1 MEIKS
6 GQIFNLWDTN
16 GRRADV
22 INALTIYLRVLNDLN
37 NEYIDEDWSDTY
49 PDGLKQYRFYSSA
62 IAESPEVFQEHG
74 KFDLFEEQIYSK
86 KSQFLNKRLSL
97 SKEQQKNIDLNIEAR
112 ARHYTSNLVRL
123 GLADEIRKLTPVGYD
138 FMNGKIQ
145 RDEIEEMLP
154 LSDLNIALLRQ
165 LMKFKIYTTA
175 DANGYRTYYSP
186 FFMACY
192 LLLKGKNI
200 DKNVFK
206 YVVQGTSPYWID
218 KDTTPANILHACIS
232 SGSYVKTPDTI
243 PPEFQKNGFL
253 NWDDFCVHI
262 KNRKQSGVVKVYYEF
277 YKLLYAYRIDA
288 TDANYNHLKNLLQGK
303 DSDKLKKAFGRGD
316 SVFQMGTI
324 SAPYSHTQFK
334 RENVIHPLLAGAVNQ
349 EFYFCYDESKYVDTA
364 QEYSDTTMRLLSATG
379 IFRFGKAL
387 PELAHIDVLK
397 GIFED
402 ISWEN
407 KIFGTVSPIEY
418 QNEALQFVS
427 RKSISEI
434 AGLSA
439 TKQQQAVAS
448 IASKLGVSGTDLKE
462 SLKNQNRK
470 ALELHIQEKYPKSK
484 ILKLLRAFSDRR
496 RDKEIKESVNAD
508 ATVPTIYEYIVAI
521 AWYYIS
527 GELISV
533 YDSLNLT
540 LNGDLDPVVHAA
552 GGAGDIVVEYDDK
565 VVMLE
570 VTLMNKAAQ
579 KRGEWEPVLRHSIN
593 LKAETP
599 NKDVM
604 TIFVADELDH
614 NTINIWRAVSA
625 VPLES
630 TSTGKITDHV
640 VIMPFTN
647 EELCVFLERGID
659 DATILQAILASYNE
673 IDNTFDNNWRNK
685 LLKGIA

>member
-1 MEIKS
+1 MEIKI

-22 INALTIYLRVLNDLN
+22 INALTIYLRILNDLN
-37 NEYIDEDWSDTY
+37 NEYPDEDWSDTY
-49 PDGLKQYRFYSSA
+49 PAGLKQYRFYTSA
-62 IAESPEVFQEHG
+62 ITESPEVFQEHG
-74 KFDLFEEQIYSK
+74 KFDKFEEQIHSK
-86 KSQFLNKRLSL
+86 KSQFLSRRLSL
-97 SKEQQKNIDLNIEAR
+97 SNDQKKNIDINIEAR

-123 GLADEIRKLTPVGYD
+123 GLADEARKLTPVGCD
-138 FMNGKIQ
+138 FMNGKIH

-192 LLLKGKNI
+192 LLLEGKSI
-200 DKNVFK
+200 GKDVFK
-206 YVVQGTSPYWID
+206 YVVQGTSPYWIN
-218 KDTTPANILHACIS
+218 KNTTPSKILSACIS
-232 SGSYVKTPDTI
+232 AGSYVKAIETVSSV
-243 PPEFQKNGFL
+243 FQNNRL
-253 NWDDFCVHI
+253 VTWDDFRAHI
-262 KNRKQSGVVKVYYEF
+262 KNRKNGDVVKIYYQF
-277 YKLLYAYRIDA
+277 YKLLYSYRIEP
-288 TDANYNHLKNLLQGK
+288 TDLSYNQLKKLLQGS
-303 DSDKLKKAFGRGD
+303 DSDKFKKAFGRGD
-316 SVFQMGTI
+316 TVFQMGTV
-324 SAPYSHTQFK
+324 SSPYSHAQFK
-334 RENVIHPLLAGAVNQ
+334 KTNADHPLLTGNVNS
-349 EFYFCYDESKYVDTA
+349 EFFVCYSESKYVDTA

-379 IFRFGKAL
+379 LFRFGKAL

-397 GIFED
+397 SMFEGIAWED
-402 ISWEN
+402 
-407 KIFGTVSPIEY
+407 KIFGVVSSSEY
-418 QNEALQFVS
+418 ENEALQFTS

-434 AGLSA
+434 VGLS
-439 TKQQQAVAS
+439 TTEQQQTVVN
-448 IASKLGVSGTDLKE
+448 IASKLGVSGTKLKE
-462 SLKNQNRK
+462 SLMNQNRK
-470 ALELHIQEKYPKSK
+470 ALELHIQEKYPKAK
-484 ILKLLRAFSDRR
+484 ILELLRLFSDRR
-496 RDKEIKESVNAD
+496 KDKEIKESVNAD
-508 ATVPTIYEYIVAI
+508 ATVPTIYEYVVAI

-540 LNGDLDPVVHAA
+540 LNGDLDPIVHAA

-599 NKDVM
+599 DKDVT

-614 NTINIWRAVSA
+614 NTINIWRAVSS

-647 EELCVFLERGID
+647 EELCVFIERGIND
-659 DATILQAILASYNE
+659 TAILQAIRASYNE

>member
-22 INALTIYLRVLNDLN
+22 INALTIYLRILNDLN
-37 NEYIDEDWSDTY
+37 NEYPDEEWSDTY
-49 PDGLKQYRFYSSA
+49 PAGLKQYRFYTSA
-62 IAESPEVFQEHG
+62 IDESPEVFQKHD
-74 KFDLFEEQIYSK
+74 KFDEFEEQIHSK
-86 KSQFLNKRLSL
+86 KNLFLNRRLSL
-97 SKEQQKNIDLNIEAR
+97 SNSQKKELDTSIEAR

-123 GLADEIRKLTPVGYD
+123 GLADEDRRLTPVGFD
-138 FMNGKIQ
+138 FLNGKIH

-165 LMKFKIYTTA
+165 LMKFRVYTTA
-175 DANGYRTYYSP
+175 DSNGYRTYYSP

-192 LLLKGKNI
+192 LLLNGKSI
-200 DKNVFK
+200 DKDVFK
-206 YVVQGTSPYWID
+206 YVVQGTSPYWIT
-218 KDTTPANILHACIS
+218 KNTTPNKILSACMS
-232 SGSYVKTPDTI
+232 ARGYVKATDTV
-243 PPEFQKNGFL
+243 PSAFQKNGL
-253 NWDDFCVHI
+253 VSWDDFCAHI
-262 KNRKQSGVVKVYYEF
+262 KNRKQSSVVQLYYQF
-277 YKLLYAYRIDA
+277 YKLLYAYRIDP
-288 TDANYNHLKNLLQGK
+288 TDANYNQLRKLLQGK
-303 DSDKLKKAFGRGD
+303 DSDKFKKAFGRGD
-316 SVFQMGTI
+316 TVFHMGTV
-324 SAPYSHTQFK
+324 SSPYSHTQFK
-334 RENVIHPLLAGAVNQ
+334 RENATHPLLTKAVNP
-349 EFYFCYDESKYVDTA
+349 EFYVCYDESKYIDTA

-379 IFRFGKAL
+379 LFRFGKAL

-397 GIFED
+397 SMFEGF
-402 ISWEN
+402 SWED
-407 KIFGTVSPIEY
+407 KIFGVVPSREY
-418 QNEALQFVS
+418 EKDALQFIS

-434 AGLSA
+434 VGLSA
-439 TKQQQAVAS
+439 TEQQQTVVS
-448 IASKLGVSGTDLKE
+448 IASKFGVSGTDLKE

-470 ALELHIQEKYPKSK
+470 ALELHIQEKYPKTK
-484 ILKLLRAFSDRR
+484 ILELLRLFSDRR
-496 RDKEIKESVNAD
+496 KDKEIKESVNAD
-508 ATVPTIYEYIVAI
+508 ATVPTIYEYVVAI

-599 NKDVM
+599 DKDVT

-614 NTINIWRAVSA
+614 NTINIWRAVSS

-647 EELCVFLERGID
+647 EELCVFIERGID
-659 DATILQAILASYNE
+659 DTAILQAIRASYNE
-673 IDNTFDNNWRNK
+673 IDNSFDNNWRNK
-685 LLKGIA
+685 LLKDIA

>member
-6 GQIFNLWDTN
+6 DQIFNLWDTN

-22 INALTIYLRVLNDLN
+22 INALTIYLRILNDLN
-37 NEYIDEDWSDTY
+37 NEHPDEDWSDTY
-49 PDGLKQYRFYSSA
+49 PAGLKQYRFYTSA
-62 IAESPEVFQEHG
+62 IAESPEVFQKHD
-74 KFDLFEEQIYSK
+74 KFDEFEGQILSRK
-86 KSQFLNKRLSL
+86 DQFLNKKLSL
-97 SKEQQKNIDLNIEAR
+97 TNSQKKELDSSIEAR

-123 GLADEIRKLTPVGYD
+123 GLADEDRILTPVGYD

-165 LMKFKIYTTA
+165 LMKFRVYTCTYS
-175 DANGYRTYYSP
+175 NGLRTYYSP

-192 LLLKGKNI
+192 LLLKGKKI
-200 DKNVFK
+200 DKELFK
-206 YVVQGTSPYWID
+206 YVVQGTSPYWIN
-218 KDTTPANILHACIS
+218 KNTTPADILNTCIS
-232 SGSYVKTPDTI
+232 SGSYIKTGGTI
-243 PPEFQKNGFL
+243 PSVFQKDSL
-253 NWDDFCVHI
+253 VSWEDFCLHI
-262 KNRKQSGVVKVYYEF
+262 KNRKQSGVVKLYYQF
-277 YKLLYAYRIDA
+277 YKLLYAYRKDP
-288 TDANYNHLKNLLQGK
+288 TDANYNQLIKLLQSK
-303 DSDKLKKAFGRGD
+303 DSDKFKKAFGRGD
-316 SVFQMGTI
+316 AVFKIGTL
-324 SAPYSHTQFK
+324 STPFSHTQFK
-334 RENVIHPLLAGAVNQ
+334 HENATNSLLCGAINL
-349 EFYFCYDESKYVDTA
+349 EFYVCYDESKYIDTA

-379 IFRFGKAL
+379 LFRFGKAL
-387 PELAHIDVLK
+387 PELAHIDVLRSM
-397 GIFED
+397 FED
-402 ISWEN
+402 ISWEER
-407 KIFGTVSPIEY
+407 IFGVVSSQEY
-418 QNEALQFVS
+418 QDDALEFVS

-434 AGLSA
+434 VGLSQ
-439 TKQQQAVAS
+439 TKQQQTVIS
-448 IASKLGVSGTDLKE
+448 IADKLGVSGTDLKE

-470 ALELHIQEKYPKSK
+470 ALELHIQEKYPRNK
-484 ILKLLRAFSDRR
+484 IMELLRLFSDRR
-496 RDKEIKESVNAD
+496 KDKEIKDAVNAD
-508 ATVPTIYEYIVAI
+508 ATVPTIYEYVVAI

-599 NKDVM
+599 DKDVT

-614 NTINIWRAVSA
+614 NTINIWRAVSS

-630 TSTGKITDHV
+630 SSTGKITDHV

-647 EELCVFLERGID
+647 DELCAFIERGVND
-659 DATILQAILASYNE
+659 VAILQAIRASYNE
-673 IDNTFDNNWRNK
+673 IDSSFDNDWRNK